1 MNAVRSKILKSDRP
15 DVDNMTGWAI
25 IFSLCRPKS
34 QEKSKNLSMEFF
46 ADDVKIIISVLQKG
60 EAYMS
65 KATLIDCCIKKYA
78 YREVSQI
85 YQELEISQEG
95 LSRSQIELMREKYGI
110 NSFLKQKNDTML
122 RRLRRAFINPFN
134 IILLVLGIISLA
146 TDVVL
151 VSDFARNATTA
162 VIIFS
167 MILISGTIRLVQE
180 IRAKNASKQLNRLI
194 HESITVRRA
203 GEVKEILA
211 EELVVGDIVLL
222 SAGDRVPADLRLT
235 KVSDLF
241 ISQAAITG
249 ESAIL
254 EKNAQAL
261 SYSDPES
268 LTQLENLAFMA
279 TTVISG
285 KGEGIVLA
293 VGKDTL
299 YGSFTKEDPDEKQ
312 SFQKGANSIAWVML
326 RFIAVLIPVVFILLK
341 ITGGRWLESFAFS
354 LSVAVGLMPEMLPM
368 VITACLARGSLSMS
382 RKQTIIKDI
391 NAMQGF
397 GSMDVLCMDKT
408 GTLTNESILLEYY
421 MDVLG
426 NESGQ
431 VLDLAFLNS
440 AYHSGV
446 CNPIDNAI
454 LACQTMPG
462 HEQHFADLLTY
473 YQKEDEIPF
482 DYSRKLVSTLVTDK
496 NGACQ
501 LIMKGNISQ
510 IVARCSHV
518 EFRGE
523 ILPMEKNGTQSVASV
538 VNEMLQDGMKVIA
551 VARKKIEKQDQ
562 IIPAD
567 EKDMVLIGYL
577 AFFDAPKK
585 TAKTS
590 VDALKRLKVT
600 PKILTGDQADV
611 AVSICRR
618 VGIPSENILTGGG
631 LDQMT
636 DDELSKTVE
645 RLHVFAELTPG
656 QKVRLV
662 SALRQNG
669 HTVGFLGDGI
679 NDIPALC
686 ESNVGISVDTAVDAA
701 KDAADVVLLQ
711 KDLGVLEQGILEGRK
726 TFTNMLKYIKI
737 TASSNFGNIFSIVC
751 ASAFLPFLPMTSL
764 QILLLNLLYDV
775 LCIILPWDNVDEEET
790 LSPRDWS
797 GKTLGRFMLF
807 FGPISSLFDIVTFLF
822 LYYVLCPM
830 LCGGATY
837 LNLADPVM
845 QSQYVALF
853 QTGWFLESM
862 WTQVLILHFLRTRKI
877 PFVQSSPSVPVI
889 CTTIAGIIVFTGITF
904 TRSAA
909 VFGLTRLPIR
919 YFGFLFAV
927 ALLYMLLTTV
937 VKTSYQ
943 KKYHELI

>member
-1 MNAVRSKILKSDRP
+1 MP
-15 DVDNMTGWAI
+15 
-25 IFSLCRPKS
+25 
-34 QEKSKNLSMEFF
+34 
-46 ADDVKIIISVLQKG
+46 
-60 EAYMS
+60 

-78 YREVSQI
+78 YREVSKI
-85 YQELEISQEG
+85 YQELEVSQEG
-95 LSRSQIELMREKYGI
+95 MTQSRVELMREKYGV
-110 NSFLKQKNDTML
+110 NSFSKQKNDSMI

-134 IILLVLGIISLA
+134 VILLVLGLISLA

-151 VSDFARNATTA
+151 VSNFTRNATTA

-203 GEVKEILA
+203 GEVKEIPA

-222 SAGDRVPADLRLT
+222 SAGDRVPADMRLI
-235 KVSDLF
+235 KVNDLF

-261 SYSDPES
+261 SYSNPES
-268 LTQLENLAFMA
+268 LTQLENLAFMT

-299 YGSFTKEDPDEKQ
+299 YGSFAKEDSDEKQ

-341 ITGGRWLESFAFS
+341 ITGGKWLESFAFA

-368 VITACLARGSLSMS
+368 VITACLARGSLGMS
-382 RKQTIIKDI
+382 KKQTIIKDI

-462 HEQHFADLLTY
+462 HELHFTDLLTQ

-482 DYSRKLVSTLVTDK
+482 DYSRKFVSTLVTDK
-496 NGACQ
+496 NGDCQ

-510 IVARCSHV
+510 IVSRCSHV

-523 ILPMEKNGTQSVASV
+523 ILPMEKNGMQSVASV
-538 VNEMLQDGMKVIA
+538 VDEMLQDGMKVIA

-562 IIPAD
+562 IIPTD
-567 EKDMVLIGYL
+567 ENNMTLMGYL

-585 TAKTS
+585 TARTS
-590 VDALKRLKVT
+590 VEALKRLKVI
-600 PKILTGDQADV
+600 PKILTGDQVDV

-618 VGIPSENILTGGG
+618 VGIPSEITLTGAD

-636 DDELSKTVE
+636 DDELSKIVE
-645 RLHVFAELTPG
+645 KIHVFAELTPG

-662 SALRQNG
+662 AALRQNG

-711 KDLGVLEQGILEGRK
+711 KDLGVLEQGNLEGRK
-726 TFTNMLKYIKI
+726 TFTNMLKYVKI

-764 QILLLNLLYDV
+764 QILLLNLLYDI

-822 LYYVLCPM
+822 LYYILCPM
-830 LCGGATY
+830 LCGGVTY
-837 LNLADPVM
+837 LNMVDPVM

-877 PFVQSSPSVPVI
+877 PFVQSSPSIPVV
-889 CTTIAGIIVFTGITF
+889 CTTLAGIIAFTALTF
-904 TRSAA
+904 TKSAGII
-909 VFGLTRLPIR
+909 GLTKLPIR
-919 YFGFLFAV
+919 YFLFLFV
-927 ALLYMLLTTV
+927 VVLLYMLLTTV
-937 VKTSYQ
+937 VKNVYQ

>member
-1 MNAVRSKILKSDRP
+1 
-15 DVDNMTGWAI
+15 
-25 IFSLCRPKS
+25 
-34 QEKSKNLSMEFF
+34 
-46 ADDVKIIISVLQKG
+46 
-60 EAYMS
+60 MS
-65 KATLIDCCIKKYA
+65 KATLMDCCIKKYA
-78 YREVSQI
+78 YKEISQI
-85 YQELEISQEG
+85 YRELGASPDG
-95 LSRSQIELMREKYGI
+95 LSQTQIESMREMYGV
-110 NSFLKQKNDTML
+110 NSFSGRKNDTML
-122 RRLRRAFINPFN
+122 PRLRRAFINPFN
-134 IILLVLGIISLA
+134 IILLVLGMISLA

-151 VSDFARNATTA
+151 ASDFARNATTA

-167 MILISGTIRLVQE
+167 MILISGTIRLIQE

-194 HESITVRRA
+194 HESITVRRE
-203 GEVKEILA
+203 GELREIPA

-222 SAGDRVPADLRLT
+222 SAGDRVPADIRLT

-254 EKNAQAL
+254 EKNAQVS
-261 SYSDPES
+261 SYSNPES
-268 LTQLENLAFMA
+268 LPQLENLAFMA

-299 YGSFTKEDPDEKQ
+299 YGSFAKEDPDEKQ

-341 ITGGRWLESFAFS
+341 ITGGKWLESFAFA

-426 NESGQ
+426 NESDQ
-431 VLDLAFLNS
+431 VLDFAFLNS
-440 AYHSGV
+440 SYHSGV

-462 HEQHFADLLTY
+462 HEQHFADLLTH

-482 DYSRKLVSTLVTDK
+482 DYSRKFVSTLVTDK
-496 NGACQ
+496 NGDCQ
-501 LIMKGNISQ
+501 LIVKGNISQ

-523 ILPMEKNGTQSVASV
+523 ILPMEKNGMESVASV
-538 VNEMLQDGMKVIA
+538 VDEMLQDGMKVIA
-551 VARKKIEKQDQ
+551 VARKKIEKQSQ

-567 EKDMVLIGYL
+567 EKDLILMGYL

-590 VDALKRLKVT
+590 VEALKRLKVT

-611 AVSICRR
+611 AVSICKR
-618 VGIPSENILTGGG
+618 VGIPSEIILTGAE

-636 DDELSKTVE
+636 DTELNEAVE
-645 RLHVFAELTPG
+645 KIHVFAELTPG

-775 LCIILPWDNVDEEET
+775 LCIILPWDNVDEEDT

-807 FGPISSLFDIVTFLF
+807 FGPISSLFDVVTFLF
-822 LYYVLCPM
+822 LYYILCPM

-837 LNLADPVM
+837 LNIADPVI

-889 CTTIAGIIVFTGITF
+889 CTTFAGIIVFTGITF

-909 VFGLTRLPIR
+909 IFGLTRLPIR

-937 VKTSYQ
+937 VKTLYQ

>member
-1 MNAVRSKILKSDRP
+1 MP
-15 DVDNMTGWAI
+15 
-25 IFSLCRPKS
+25 
-34 QEKSKNLSMEFF
+34 
-46 ADDVKIIISVLQKG
+46 
-60 EAYMS
+60 

-78 YREVSQI
+78 YREVSKI
-85 YQELEISQEG
+85 YQELEVSQEG
-95 LSRSQIELMREKYGI
+95 MTQSRVELMREKYGV
-110 NSFLKQKNDTML
+110 NSFSKQKNDSMI

-134 IILLVLGIISLA
+134 VILLVLGLISLA

-151 VSDFARNATTA
+151 VSNFTRNATTA

-203 GEVKEILA
+203 GEVKEIPA

-222 SAGDRVPADLRLT
+222 SAGDRVPADMRLI
-235 KVSDLF
+235 KVNDLF

-261 SYSDPES
+261 SYNNPES

-299 YGSFTKEDPDEKQ
+299 YGSFAKEDSDEKQ

-341 ITGGRWLESFAFS
+341 ITGGKWLESFAFA

-368 VITACLARGSLSMS
+368 VITACLARGSLGMS
-382 RKQTIIKDI
+382 KKQTIIKDI

-462 HEQHFADLLTY
+462 HELHFTDLLTQ

-482 DYSRKLVSTLVTDK
+482 DYSRKFVSTLVTDK
-496 NGACQ
+496 NGDCQ

-510 IVARCSHV
+510 IVSRCSHV

-523 ILPMEKNGTQSVASV
+523 ILPMEKNGMQSVASV
-538 VNEMLQDGMKVIA
+538 VDEMLQDGMKVIA

-562 IIPAD
+562 IIPTD
-567 EKDMVLIGYL
+567 ENNMTLMGYL

-585 TAKTS
+585 TARTS
-590 VDALKRLKVT
+590 VEALKRLKVI
-600 PKILTGDQADV
+600 PKILTGDQVDV

-618 VGIPSENILTGGG
+618 VGIPSEITLTGAD

-636 DDELSKTVE
+636 DDELSKIVE
-645 RLHVFAELTPG
+645 KIHVFAELTPG

-662 SALRQNG
+662 AALRQNG

-701 KDAADVVLLQ
+701 KDVADVVLLQ

-764 QILLLNLLYDV
+764 QILLLNLLYDI

-822 LYYVLCPM
+822 LYYILCPM
-830 LCGGATY
+830 LCGGVTY
-837 LNLADPVM
+837 LNMVDPVM

-877 PFVQSSPSVPVI
+877 PFVQSSPSIPVV
-889 CTTIAGIIVFTGITF
+889 CTTLAGIIAFTALTF
-904 TRSAA
+904 TKSAGII
-909 VFGLTRLPIR
+909 GLTKLPIR
-919 YFGFLFAV
+919 YFLFLFV
-927 ALLYMLLTTV
+927 VVLLYMLLTTV
-937 VKTSYQ
+937 VKNVYQ

>member
-1 MNAVRSKILKSDRP
+1 M
-15 DVDNMTGWAI
+15 
-25 IFSLCRPKS
+25 PKP
-34 QEKSKNLSMEFF
+34 
-46 ADDVKIIISVLQKG
+46 
-60 EAYMS
+60 
-65 KATLIDCCIKKYA
+65 TLIDCCIKKYA

-85 YQELEISQEG
+85 YQELGASQEG
-95 LSRSQIELMREKYGI
+95 LSSEQVEIMREKYGI
-110 NSFLKQKNDTML
+110 NRFPGQKNDTML

-134 IILLVLGIISLA
+134 IILFVLGIISLV

-151 VSDFARNATTA
+151 VSNFARNATTA

-180 IRAKNASKQLNRLI
+180 LRAKNASKQLNRLI

-203 GEVKEILA
+203 GEVKEISA

-222 SAGDRVPADLRLT
+222 SAGDRIPADLRLT

-241 ISQAAITG
+241 LSQAAITG

-261 SYSDPES
+261 SYSNSES

-299 YGSFTKEDPDEKQ
+299 YGSFTKEEPDEKQ

-326 RFIAVLIPVVFILLK
+326 RFIAVLIPIVFILLK
-341 ITGGRWLESFAFS
+341 ITGGRWLESFAFA

-382 RKQTIIKDI
+382 KKQTIIKDI

-426 NESGQ
+426 NESDK
-431 VLDLAFLNS
+431 VLDFAFLNS

-462 HEQHFADLLTY
+462 HEQHFADLLKQ

-482 DYSRKLVSTLVTDK
+482 DYTRKFVSTLVTDK
-496 NGACQ
+496 NGNCQ

-510 IVARCSHV
+510 IVSRCSHV

-523 ILPMEKNGTQSVASV
+523 ILPMEKGGMQSVDSV
-538 VNEMLQDGMKVIA
+538 VDEMQQDGMKVIA
-551 VARKKIEKQDQ
+551 VARKEIEKQDQ
-562 IIPAD
+562 IIPTD
-567 EKDMVLIGYL
+567 ENNMILMGYL

-590 VDALKRLKVT
+590 VEALKRLKVT

-611 AVSICRR
+611 AASICRR
-618 VGIPSENILTGGG
+618 VGISSESILTGVE

-636 DDELSKTVE
+636 DDELGKAVE
-645 RLHVFAELTPG
+645 NIHVFAELTPG

-764 QILLLNLLYDV
+764 QILLLNLLYDI

-822 LYYVLCPM
+822 LYYILCPV

-837 LNLADPVM
+837 LNIVDPVM
-845 QSQYVALF
+845 KSQYVALF

-877 PFVQSSPSVPVI
+877 PFVQSSPSIPVV
-889 CTTIAGIIVFTGITF
+889 CTTFAGIIAFTALTF
-904 TRSAA
+904 TKGAG
-909 VFGLTRLPIR
+909 VIGLTKLPIR
-919 YFGFLFAV
+919 YFLFLFV
-927 ALLYMLLTTV
+927 VVLLYMFLTTV
-937 VKTSYQ
+937 VKIVYQ

>member
-1 MNAVRSKILKSDRP
+1 M
-15 DVDNMTGWAI
+15 
-25 IFSLCRPKS
+25 PKT
-34 QEKSKNLSMEFF
+34 
-46 ADDVKIIISVLQKG
+46 
-60 EAYMS
+60 
-65 KATLIDCCIKKYA
+65 TLFDCCIKKYA

-85 YQELEISQEG
+85 YQELEISGEG
-95 LSRSQIELMREKYGI
+95 LSQSQVELMREKYGI
-110 NSFLKQKNDTML
+110 NSFSQRRSDTML
-122 RRLRRAFINPFN
+122 RLLRRAFINPFN

-151 VSDFARNATTA
+151 VSNFARNATTA
-162 VIIFS
+162 FIIFS
-167 MILISGTIRLVQE
+167 MILISGTIRLIQE
-180 IRAKNASKQLNRLI
+180 LRAKNASKQLNRLI

-203 GEVKEILA
+203 GEVKEISA

-222 SAGDRVPADLRLT
+222 SAGDRIPADLRLT

-241 ISQAAITG
+241 LSQAAITG

-261 SYSDPES
+261 SYSNSES

-299 YGSFTKEDPDEKQ
+299 YGSFTKEEPNEKQ

-326 RFIAVLIPVVFILLK
+326 RFIAVLIPIVFILLK
-341 ITGGRWLESFAFS
+341 ITGGRWLESFAFA

-368 VITACLARGSLSMS
+368 VITACLARGGLCMS
-382 RKQTIIKDI
+382 KKQTIIKDI

-426 NESGQ
+426 NESDK
-431 VLDLAFLNS
+431 VLDFAFLNS
-440 AYHSGV
+440 SYHSGV

-462 HEQHFADLLTY
+462 HEQHFSDLLMR

-482 DYSRKLVSTLVTDK
+482 DYSRKFVSTLVTDK
-496 NGACQ
+496 NGDCQ

-510 IVARCSHV
+510 IVSRCSHV

-523 ILPMEKNGTQSVASV
+523 VLPMEKNGRQSVASV
-538 VNEMLQDGMKVIA
+538 VDEMLQDGMKVIA

-562 IIPAD
+562 IIPTD
-567 EKDMVLIGYL
+567 ENNMILMGYL

-590 VDALKRLKVT
+590 VEAIKRLQVM

-611 AVSICRR
+611 AASICRR
-618 VGIPSENILTGGG
+618 VGIPSEIILTGVD

-636 DDELSKTVE
+636 DDELGKTVE
-645 RLHVFAELTPG
+645 NNHVFAELTPG
-656 QKVRLV
+656 QKVRIV

-764 QILLLNLLYDV
+764 QILLLNLLYDI

-822 LYYVLCPM
+822 LYYILCPL
-830 LCGGATY
+830 LCGGTTY
-837 LNLADPVM
+837 LNMVDPVM

-862 WTQVLILHFLRTRKI
+862 WTQVLTLHFLRTRKI
-877 PFVQSSPSVPVI
+877 PFVQSSPSIPVV
-889 CTTIAGIIVFTGITF
+889 CTTFAGIIVFTSLTF
-904 TRSAA
+904 TKSAGI
-909 VFGLTRLPIR
+909 VGLTKLPIM
-919 YFGFLFAV
+919 YFLFLFV
-927 ALLYMLLTTV
+927 IVLLYMLLTTV
-937 VKTSYQ
+937 VKIVYQ

>member
-1 MNAVRSKILKSDRP
+1 
-15 DVDNMTGWAI
+15 
-25 IFSLCRPKS
+25 
-34 QEKSKNLSMEFF
+34 
-46 ADDVKIIISVLQKG
+46 
-60 EAYMS
+60 MS
-65 KATLIDCCIKKYA
+65 KATLMDCCIKKYA
-78 YREVSQI
+78 YKEISQI
-85 YQELEISQEG
+85 YRELGASPDG
-95 LSRSQIELMREKYGI
+95 LSQTQIESMREMYGV
-110 NSFLKQKNDTML
+110 NSFSGRKNDTML
-122 RRLRRAFINPFN
+122 PRLRRAFINPFN
-134 IILLVLGIISLA
+134 IILLVLGMISLA
-146 TDVVL
+146 TDVIL
-151 VSDFARNATTA
+151 ASDFARNATTA

-167 MILISGTIRLVQE
+167 MILISGTIRLIQE

-194 HESITVRRA
+194 HESITVWRE
-203 GEVKEILA
+203 GELREIPA

-222 SAGDRVPADLRLT
+222 SAGDRVPADIRLT

-254 EKNAQAL
+254 EKNAQVS
-261 SYSDPES
+261 SYSNPES
-268 LTQLENLAFMA
+268 LPQLENLAFMA

-299 YGSFTKEDPDEKQ
+299 YGSFAKEDPDEKQ

-341 ITGGRWLESFAFS
+341 ITGGKWLESFAFA

-426 NESGQ
+426 NESDQ
-431 VLDLAFLNS
+431 VLDFAFLNS
-440 AYHSGV
+440 SYHSGV

-462 HEQHFADLLTY
+462 HEQHFADLLIQ

-482 DYSRKLVSTLVTDK
+482 DYSRKFVSTLVTDK
-496 NGACQ
+496 NDDCQ
-501 LIMKGNISQ
+501 LIVKGNISQ

-523 ILPMEKNGTQSVASV
+523 ILPMEKNGMESVASV
-538 VNEMLQDGMKVIA
+538 VDEMLQDGMKVIA
-551 VARKKIEKQDQ
+551 VARKKIEKQSQ

-567 EKDMVLIGYL
+567 EEDLILMGYL

-590 VDALKRLKVT
+590 VEALKRLKVT

-611 AVSICRR
+611 AASICKR
-618 VGIPSENILTGGG
+618 VGIPSEIILTGAE

-636 DDELSKTVE
+636 DTELNEAVE
-645 RLHVFAELTPG
+645 KIHVFAELTPG

-775 LCIILPWDNVDEEET
+775 LCIILPWDNVDEEDT

-807 FGPISSLFDIVTFLF
+807 FGPISSLFDVVTFLF
-822 LYYVLCPM
+822 LYYILCPM

-837 LNLADPVM
+837 LNIADPVI

-889 CTTIAGIIVFTGITF
+889 CTTLAGIIVFTGITF

-937 VKTSYQ
+937 VKTLYQ

>member
-1 MNAVRSKILKSDRP
+1 M
-15 DVDNMTGWAI
+15 
-25 IFSLCRPKS
+25 PKT
-34 QEKSKNLSMEFF
+34 
-46 ADDVKIIISVLQKG
+46 
-60 EAYMS
+60 
-65 KATLIDCCIKKYA
+65 TLIDCCIKKYA

-85 YQELEISQEG
+85 YQELEISGEG
-95 LSRSQIELMREKYGI
+95 LSQSQVELMREKYGI
-110 NSFLKQKNDTML
+110 NSFSQRRNDTML
-122 RRLRRAFINPFN
+122 RLLRRAFINPFN

-151 VSDFARNATTA
+151 VSNFARNATTA

-180 IRAKNASKQLNRLI
+180 LRAKNASKQLNRLI

-203 GEVKEILA
+203 GEVKEIPA

-222 SAGDRVPADLRLT
+222 AAGDRVPADLRLT

-241 ISQAAITG
+241 LSQAAITG

-254 EKNAQAL
+254 EKNAQAI
-261 SYSDPES
+261 SYSNSES

-326 RFIAVLIPVVFILLK
+326 RFIAVLIPIVFILLQ
-341 ITGGRWLESFAFS
+341 ITGGRWLESFAFA

-382 RKQTIIKDI
+382 KKQTIIKDI

-426 NESGQ
+426 NESGK

-462 HEQHFADLLTY
+462 HEQHFADLLMR

-482 DYSRKLVSTLVTDK
+482 DYSRKFVSTLVTDK
-496 NGACQ
+496 NGDCQ

-510 IVARCSHV
+510 IVSRCSHV

-523 ILPMEKNGTQSVASV
+523 ILPMEKKGMQSVASV
-538 VNEMLQDGMKVIA
+538 VDEMLQDGMKVIA

-562 IIPAD
+562 IIPTD
-567 EKDMVLIGYL
+567 ENNMILMGYL

-590 VDALKRLKVT
+590 VEALKRLQVT
-600 PKILTGDQADV
+600 PKILTGDHADV
-611 AVSICRR
+611 AASICRR
-618 VGIPSENILTGGG
+618 VGISSEIILTGVD

-636 DDELSKTVE
+636 DDELGKTVE
-645 RLHVFAELTPG
+645 DIHVFAELTPG
-656 QKVRLV
+656 QKVRIV

-764 QILLLNLLYDV
+764 QILLLNLLYDI

-807 FGPISSLFDIVTFLF
+807 FGPISSIFDIVTFLF
-822 LYYVLCPM
+822 LYYILCPL
-830 LCGGATY
+830 LCGGTTY
-837 LNLADPVM
+837 LNMVDPVM

-877 PFVQSSPSVPVI
+877 PFVQSSTSIPVV
-889 CTTIAGIIVFTGITF
+889 CTTFAGIIVFTSLTF
-904 TRSAA
+904 TKSAG
-909 VFGLTRLPIR
+909 VIGLAKLPIM
-919 YFGFLFAV
+919 YFLFLFV
-927 ALLYMLLTTV
+927 VVLLYMLLTTV
-937 VKTSYQ
+937 VKNVYQ

>member
-1 MNAVRSKILKSDRP
+1 MP
-15 DVDNMTGWAI
+15 
-25 IFSLCRPKS
+25 
-34 QEKSKNLSMEFF
+34 
-46 ADDVKIIISVLQKG
+46 
-60 EAYMS
+60 

-78 YREVSQI
+78 YREVSKI
-85 YQELEISQEG
+85 YQELEVSQEG
-95 LSRSQIELMREKYGI
+95 LAQSRVELMREKYGV
-110 NSFLKQKNDTML
+110 NSFSKQKNDSMI

-134 IILLVLGIISLA
+134 VILLVLGLISLA

-151 VSDFARNATTA
+151 VSNFTRNATTA

-203 GEVKEILA
+203 GEVKEIPA

-241 ISQAAITG
+241 LSQAAITG

-261 SYSDPES
+261 SYSNPES

-299 YGSFTKEDPDEKQ
+299 YGSFAKEDPDEKQ

-326 RFIAVLIPVVFILLK
+326 RFIVVLIPIVFILLQ
-341 ITGGRWLESFAFS
+341 ITGGKWLESFAFA

-368 VITACLARGSLSMS
+368 VITACLARGSLGMS
-382 RKQTIIKDI
+382 KKQTIIKDI

-462 HEQHFADLLTY
+462 HEQHFADLLTQ

-482 DYSRKLVSTLVTDK
+482 DYSRKFVSTLLTDK
-496 NGACQ
+496 NGDCQ

-510 IVARCSHV
+510 IVSRCSYV

-523 ILPMEKNGTQSVASV
+523 ILPMEKDRMSSVDSV
-538 VNEMLQDGMKVIA
+538 VDEMLQDGMKVIA
-551 VARKKIEKQDQ
+551 VAQKKIEKQDQ
-562 IIPAD
+562 IIPTD
-567 EKDMVLIGYL
+567 ENNMILMGYL

-590 VDALKRLKVT
+590 VEALKRLKVI
-600 PKILTGDQADV
+600 PKIMTGDQADV

-618 VGIPSENILTGGG
+618 VGIPSEITLTGAD

-636 DDELSKTVE
+636 DDELSKIVE
-645 RLHVFAELTPG
+645 KIHVFAELTPG

-662 SALRQNG
+662 AALRQNG
-669 HTVGFLGDGI
+669 HTVGYLGDGI

-764 QILLLNLLYDV
+764 QILLLNLLYDI

-822 LYYVLCPM
+822 LYYILCPV

-837 LNLADPVM
+837 LNIVDSVM

-877 PFVQSSPSVPVI
+877 PFVQSSPSIPVV
-889 CTTIAGIIVFTGITF
+889 CTTFAGIIAFTALTF
-904 TRSAA
+904 TKGAG
-909 VFGLTRLPIR
+909 VIGLTKLPIR
-919 YFGFLFAV
+919 YFLFLFV
-927 ALLYMLLTTV
+927 VVLLYMFLTTV
-937 VKTSYQ
+937 VKIVYQ

>member
-1 MNAVRSKILKSDRP
+1 MP
-15 DVDNMTGWAI
+15 
-25 IFSLCRPKS
+25 
-34 QEKSKNLSMEFF
+34 
-46 ADDVKIIISVLQKG
+46 
-60 EAYMS
+60 

-78 YREVSQI
+78 YREVLKI
-85 YQELEISQEG
+85 YQELEVSQEG
-95 LSRSQIELMREKYGI
+95 LTQSRVELMREKYGV
-110 NSFLKQKNDTML
+110 NSFSKQKNDSMI

-134 IILLVLGIISLA
+134 VILLVLGLISLA
-146 TDVVL
+146 TDVVF
-151 VSDFARNATTA
+151 VSNFTRNATTA

-203 GEVKEILA
+203 GEVKEIPA

-222 SAGDRVPADLRLT
+222 SAGDRVPADMRLI
-235 KVSDLF
+235 KVNDLF

-261 SYSDPES
+261 SYSNPES

-299 YGSFTKEDPDEKQ
+299 YGSFAKEDSDEKQ

-326 RFIAVLIPVVFILLK
+326 RFIAVLIPIVFILLQ
-341 ITGGRWLESFAFS
+341 ITGGRWLESFAFA

-382 RKQTIIKDI
+382 KKQTIIKDI
-391 NAMQGF
+391 NAIQGF

-462 HEQHFADLLTY
+462 HELHFTDLLTQ

-482 DYSRKLVSTLVTDK
+482 DYSRKFVSTLVTDK
-496 NGACQ
+496 NGDCQ

-510 IVARCSHV
+510 IVSRCSHV

-523 ILPMEKNGTQSVASV
+523 ILPMEKNGMQSVASV
-538 VNEMLQDGMKVIA
+538 VDEMLQDGMKVIA

-562 IIPAD
+562 IIPTD
-567 EKDMVLIGYL
+567 ENNMTLMGYL

-585 TAKTS
+585 TARTS
-590 VDALKRLKVT
+590 VEALKRLKVI
-600 PKILTGDQADV
+600 PKILTGDQVDV
-611 AVSICRR
+611 AVSICQR
-618 VGIPSENILTGGG
+618 VGIPSEITLTGAD

-636 DDELSKTVE
+636 DDELSKIVE
-645 RLHVFAELTPG
+645 KIHVFAELTPG

-662 SALRQNG
+662 AALRQNG

-764 QILLLNLLYDV
+764 QILLLNLLYDI

-822 LYYVLCPM
+822 LYYILCPM
-830 LCGGATY
+830 LCGGVTY
-837 LNLADPVM
+837 LNMVDPVM

-877 PFVQSSPSVPVI
+877 PFVQSSPSIPVV
-889 CTTIAGIIVFTGITF
+889 CTTLAGIIAFTALTF
-904 TRSAA
+904 TKSAGII
-909 VFGLTRLPIR
+909 GLTKLPIR
-919 YFGFLFAV
+919 YFLFLFV
-927 ALLYMLLTTV
+927 VVLLYMLLTTV
-937 VKTSYQ
+937 VKNVYQ

>member
-1 MNAVRSKILKSDRP
+1 M
-15 DVDNMTGWAI
+15 
-25 IFSLCRPKS
+25 PKT
-34 QEKSKNLSMEFF
+34 
-46 ADDVKIIISVLQKG
+46 
-60 EAYMS
+60 
-65 KATLIDCCIKKYA
+65 TLIDCCIKKYA

-85 YQELEISQEG
+85 YQELEISGEG
-95 LSRSQIELMREKYGI
+95 LSQSQVELMRDKYGI
-110 NSFLKQKNDTML
+110 NSFSQRRNDTML
-122 RRLRRAFINPFN
+122 RLLRRAFINPFN

-151 VSDFARNATTA
+151 VSNFARNATTA

-180 IRAKNASKQLNRLI
+180 LRAKNASKQLNRLI

-203 GEVKEILA
+203 GEVKEIPA

-222 SAGDRVPADLRLT
+222 AAGDRVPADLRLT
-235 KVSDLF
+235 KVSDLYL
-241 ISQAAITG
+241 SQAAITG

-261 SYSDPES
+261 SYSNSES

-326 RFIAVLIPVVFILLK
+326 RFIAVLIPIVFILLQ
-341 ITGGRWLESFAFS
+341 ITGGRWLESFAFA

-382 RKQTIIKDI
+382 KKQTIIKDI

-462 HEQHFADLLTY
+462 HEQHFSDLLMR

-482 DYSRKLVSTLVTDK
+482 DYSRKFVSTLVTDK
-496 NGACQ
+496 NGDCQ

-510 IVARCSHV
+510 IVSRCSHV
-518 EFRGE
+518 EFRGK
-523 ILPMEKNGTQSVASV
+523 ILPMEKNGMQSVASV
-538 VNEMLQDGMKVIA
+538 VDEMLQDGMKVIA

-562 IIPAD
+562 IIPTD
-567 EKDMVLIGYL
+567 ENNMILMGYL

-590 VDALKRLKVT
+590 VEALKRLQVT

-611 AVSICRR
+611 AASICRR
-618 VGIPSENILTGGG
+618 VGIPSEIILTGVD

-636 DDELSKTVE
+636 DDELGKIVE
-645 RLHVFAELTPG
+645 NNHVFAELTPG
-656 QKVRLV
+656 QKVRIV

-807 FGPISSLFDIVTFLF
+807 FGPISSIFDIVTFLF
-822 LYYVLCPM
+822 LYYILCPL
-830 LCGGATY
+830 LCGGTTY
-837 LNLADPVM
+837 LNMVDPVM

-853 QTGWFLESM
+853 QAGWFLESM

-877 PFVQSSPSVPVI
+877 PFVQSSPSIPVV
-889 CTTIAGIIVFTGITF
+889 CTTFAGIIVFTSLTF
-904 TRSAA
+904 TKSAG
-909 VFGLTRLPIR
+909 VIGLTKLPIM
-919 YFGFLFAV
+919 YFLFLFV
-927 ALLYMLLTTV
+927 VVLLYMLLTTV
-937 VKTSYQ
+937 VKTVYQ